1 MTAQNLFF
9 IINNLEQW
17 QTRFLLKGQ
26 VVEILSFVGQ

>member
-17 QTRFLLKGQ
+17 QKRFLLKDQ